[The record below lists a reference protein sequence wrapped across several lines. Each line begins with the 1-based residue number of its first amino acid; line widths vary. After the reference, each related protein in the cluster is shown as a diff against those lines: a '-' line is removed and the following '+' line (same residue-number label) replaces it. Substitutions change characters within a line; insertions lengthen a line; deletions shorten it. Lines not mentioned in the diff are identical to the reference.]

1 MEPVPVTD
9 SDRYWAVAAHLAP
22 ILGYFILIGQILLP
36 LGILLFGPKS
46 GFVQAHAKES
56 LNAQIS
62 YTIYALALLLLA
74 MTIVGVVFV
83 IPLGVFLLV
92 LVLWNMVAAALAAG
106 RGEMYAYRF
115 ILRLIP

>member
-83 IPLGVFLLV
+83 IPLLV

>member
-1 MEPVPVTD
+1 LGLEPVPAKD
-9 SDRYWAVAAHLAP
+9 SEKNWAIAAHLAP

-46 GFVQAHAKES
+46 AFVQAHAKES

-62 YTIYALALLLLA
+62 YTIYGLVLILLA
-74 MTIVGVVFV
+74 MTIVGIVFV
-83 IPLGVFLLV
+83 IPLFV

-106 RGEMYAYRF
+106 RGEVYAYRF